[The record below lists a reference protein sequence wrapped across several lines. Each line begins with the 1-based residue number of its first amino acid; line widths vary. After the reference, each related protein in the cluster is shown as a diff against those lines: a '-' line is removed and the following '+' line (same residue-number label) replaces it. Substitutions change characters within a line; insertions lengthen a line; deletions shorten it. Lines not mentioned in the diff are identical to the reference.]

1 LRRALAIGQAQ
12 PGKLHIGQMKP
23 VHGYGHRRSRAELLA
38 EPRRERL
45 GQGRLSGPG
54 RPNEP
59 DHDPRPPVLMGAR
72 QALAPKHQR
81 RDEVV
86 RRVEKGGG
94 HALDAR
100 TRCYGST
107 TVKEVG
113 VRSVRVMVAWLTVLA
128 SLTALA
134 GCGAASP
141 ESLGGEL
148 RLLAPTSLQN
158 VLPVLVYQFT
168 TTHGGV
174 HIATTFGPDVRP
186 SVPGDVLLA
195 EGPSALTG
203 TTGPATV
210 FATDQFVLAV
220 ALGDPLAVGDVG
232 DLARPGLRVARCAP
246 VQPCGQYADA
256 I

>member
-1 LRRALAIGQAQ
+1 
-12 PGKLHIGQMKP
+12 MKP
-23 VHGYGHRRSRAELLA
+23 VHGYGHRRARAELLA
-38 EPRRERL
+38 VPRRERL

-54 RPNEP
+54 RPHQP

-72 QALAPKHQR
+72 QALAPEHQR

-86 RRVEKGGG
+86 RRVEQGGG

-100 TRCYGST
+100 TRCYRST

-113 VRSVRVMVAWLTVLA
+113 VRSVRVKVAWLTVLA
-128 SLTALA
+128 SLIALT
-134 GCGAASP
+134 GCGASSP

-174 HIATTFGPDVRP
+174 HISTTFGPDVRA
-186 SVPGDVLLA
+186 STPGDVQLV

-203 TTGPATV
+203 TTGPTTV
-210 FATDQFVLAV
+210 
-220 ALGDPLAVGDVG
+220 
-232 DLARPGLRVARCAP
+232 
-246 VQPCGQYADA
+246 
-256 I
+256 